1 VSKVWYCV
9 NCGYEVGSRGRCH
22 RCRVKLDLS
31 PLPELEVGDEDDEV
45 GYRLDDWEDA
55 ARGKLIVALIR
66 ANVRHRFEDD
76 ELVVGA
82 DDEARVDDL
91 VAAVAE
97 IPDDATEDDDVVFA
111 VTPAAPSEGV
121 SRNRGDNYV
130 PGFGELD
137 PRGRPVDAFVTTPL
151 TGAEFQV
158 IADQVKLLHAA
169 AHRLQADPTDM
180 EADGQVAEASAA
192 VFVTDRFRGVDADTW
207 AAVGRTTRR
216 LLAALGAEEAQE
228 DEITRQAAI
237 LSALLDVVAD
247 DARVV
252 AALAAKEDE
261 DRLAAAAE
269 GQDLD
274 DDSLQPHA
282 DAADADAA
290 DEDVAGEDVA
300 DQAVVDQGVAEDGQS
315 RAAVGQDGDGIAT
328 VVAGDETDDQLGAE
342 TEADG
347 DESGRAAGAGYNPD
361 EETVYELPVE
371 WLPEQ
376 RAELTILLHAAGIEP
391 KWDRGDLVVPADR
404 EADVEGL
411 FDRIHGTQNTDEQD
425 EAQYQEISELFAATS
440 RLAGDP
446 DDLGRATE
454 VLRTLGAVDGST
466 PFGFDGL
473 KWTAIRKRAR
483 LLADSIEGKAQPDLI
498 GTEAGSLRD
507 LLRELV

>member
-97 IPDDATEDDDVVFA
+97 VPDDGEEDDEVVFA

-121 SRNRGDNYV
+121 SRNRLGDSYV

-137 PRGRPVDAFVTTPL
+137 PRGRPVDPFVTTPL

-158 IADQVKLLHAA
+158 IADQIKLLHAA
-169 AHRLQADPTDM
+169 ARRLQADPTDM

-192 VFVTDRFRGVDADTW
+192 VFVTDRFRGVDTDTW

-269 GQDLD
+269 DQDLD
-274 DDSLQPHA
+274 DDSQQP
-282 DAADADAA
+282 DA
-290 DEDVAGEDVA
+290 DEDVADEAAAGEA
-300 DQAVVDQGVAEDGQS
+300 VAEDGES
-315 RAAVGQDGDGIAT
+315 GVAAGRDDDEIITA
-328 VVAGDETDDQLGAE
+328 VAGDETDDDQSGAE
-342 TEADG
+342 ADADG
-347 DESGRAAGAGYNPD
+347 DGSDPVAVGAGYNPD

>member
-45 GYRLDDWEDA
+45 GYRLDDWADA
-55 ARGKLIVALIR
+55 TRGRLIVALIR

-76 ELVVGA
+76 ELVVGSE
-82 DDEARVDDL
+82 DEERVDDL
-91 VAAVAE
+91 VATVAE
-97 IPDDATEDDDVVFA
+97 VPEDGEDEEVVFA
-111 VTPAAPSEGV
+111 VTPAAPTDAGG
-121 SRNRGDNYV
+121 RNYLGDNFV

-137 PRGRPVDAFVTTPL
+137 SHGRAVDQFVTTPL
-151 TGAEFQV
+151 TSAEFQV
-158 IADQVKLLHAA
+158 VAEQVKLLHAA

-192 VFVTDRFRGVDADTW
+192 VFITDRFRGVDTDTW

-216 LLAALGAEEAQE
+216 LLAALGAEEAEE

-247 DARVV
+247 DDAKVV
-252 AALAAKEDE
+252 AALVAKEDE
-261 DRLAAAAE
+261 DRLAIDADIDEGDIEEASDPSDEAE
-269 GQDLD
+269 AVEGAEAGSDTPVDDLGD
-274 DDSLQPHA
+274 DDGDASGAESGEDGVDAVEDGA
-282 DAADADAA
+282 DAAD
-290 DEDVAGEDVA
+290 V
-300 DQAVVDQGVAEDGQS
+300 
-315 RAAVGQDGDGIAT
+315 
-328 VVAGDETDDQLGAE
+328 LGA
-342 TEADG
+342 
-347 DESGRAAGAGYNPD
+347 YNPD
-361 EETVYELPVE
+361 EETVYELPVG

-391 KWDRGDLVVPADR
+391 KWDRGDLVVPAAR
-404 EADVEGL
+404 EDEVEAL
-411 FDRIHGTQNTDEQD
+411 FDRIHGTQNTEEQD

-446 DDLGRATE
+446 DDLARATE
-454 VLRTLGAVDGST
+454 VLRTISAVDGST

-483 LLADSIEGKAQPDLI
+483 LLADSIEGKAQPDVI
-498 GTEAGSLRD
+498 RAEAGSLRD